1 MAFTHC
7 QSSDPQRPQAC
18 QGLRQILQG
27 HGLLDL
33 GEGQPPQH
41 GPGSGQKTPFLVG
54 NIGSYTG
61 DADISWLKY
70 GMLGQLWG

>member
-41 GPGSGQKTPFLVG
+41 GPVRWPKNTFFGRKNSGVTL
-54 NIGSYTG
+54 
-61 DADISWLKY
+61 
-70 GMLGQLWG
+70 GMLICHG